1 MWRNFVFV
9 CFCFFFKICFK
20 NNLEAHGCSF
30 QVSDSLVLVFWIWV
44 LRIFNESPYWLFSI
58 ALSRESL
65 IIKLFK
71 RRVSFRIERGREVG
85 STRWGGT
92 PVTFGHKIGRNLL
105 ERKKRKAVIR
115 NQPLLCPLLY
125 WVQ

>member
-1 MWRNFVFV
+1 M
-9 CFCFFFKICFK
+9 
-20 NNLEAHGCSF
+20 EAHGCSF
-30 QVSDSLVLVFWIWV
+30 QVSDGLVLVFWIWV
-44 LRIFNESPYWLFSI
+44 LRIFNESPYRLFSI

-92 PVTFGHKIGRNLL
+92 PVTFGRKIGIIGKEKEGSHQESASTCVHSLL
-105 ERKKRKAVIR
+105 GTI
-115 NQPLLCPLLY
+115 
-125 WVQ
+125 VQFCLW